1 MRQPFSINAFLYR
14 VEEGNIRFLLLK
26 RVQRSEFSLPA
37 FWQGVTGGMEEGE
50 TLEETAAREIFEETG
65 YKPKLILAVG
75 YEYSFPIKDEW
86 RDSYGSGPTEIIEKV
101 YCAEVEGEP
110 QLSTEHSEYKWVSES
125 EAKELMHFD
134 TNKLALEAV
143 NKRLSS

>member
-1 MRQPFSINAFLYR
+1 MRQPFSINTFLYR
-14 VEEGNIRFLLLK
+14 VEEGSIRFLLLK
-26 RVQRSEFSLPA
+26 RVQRSELSLPA

-65 YKPKLILAVG
+65 YKPNLIEAAG

-86 RDSYGSGPTEIIEKV
+86 RVSYGSGPTEIIEKV
-101 YCAEVEGEP
+101 YCAKVEGEP
-110 QLSTEHSEYKWVSES
+110 QLSDEHSEYKWVSES

-134 TNKLALEAV
+134 TNKLALEAA
-143 NKRLSS
+143 NKWLSS

>member
-14 VEEGNIRFLLLK
+14 VEEGSVRFLLLK
-26 RVQRSEFSLPA
+26 RVQRSEFGLPA

-50 TLEETAAREIFEETG
+50 TFEETAAREIFEETG
-65 YKPKLILAVG
+65 YKPSLIEAVG

-86 RDSYGSGPTEIIEKV
+86 RASYGPEPTEIIERV

-110 QLSTEHSEYKWVSES
+110 VLSAEHSEYKWVSES
-125 EAKELMHFD
+125 DAVELIHFD
-134 TNKLALEAV
+134 SNKLALEAA
-143 NKRLSS
+143 NKWLSS